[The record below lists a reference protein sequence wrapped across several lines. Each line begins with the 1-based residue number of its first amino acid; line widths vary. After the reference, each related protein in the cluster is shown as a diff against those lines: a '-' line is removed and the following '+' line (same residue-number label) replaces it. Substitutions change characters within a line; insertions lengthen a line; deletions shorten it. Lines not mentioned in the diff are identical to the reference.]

1 MVVVVMVVV
10 VMVVV
15 VMVVVVM
22 VVAEI
27 GGVGDEVSR
36 RGRDS
41 QRMKGN
47 EAESGNSL

>member
-1 MVVVVMVVV
+1 MSVAVMVVV
-10 VMVVV
+10 VMVV
-15 VMVVVVM
+15 

-36 RGRDS
+36 RERERQS